1 MQGNSLSYRYILV
14 CFLGF
19 FVQQFGHQIFTKH
32 NEQARMNMSTEQL
45 TNLSSEQMVNNY
57 LMSQKQSIVDA
68 VKQVLAVA
76 EIFKRE
82 NLKVPTFFA
91 VLKVYL

>member
-1 MQGNSLSYRYILV
+1 
-14 CFLGF
+14 
-19 FVQQFGHQIFTKH
+19 
-32 NEQARMNMSTEQL
+32 MNMSTEQL

-91 VLKVYL
+91 VLRVYL